1 MKKGF
6 YLILF
11 VCFQHVLLGQ
21 YPPYF
26 QSNVESGAPSNEI
39 YWVSQDNK
47 GFIWI
52 GCDAG
57 LYRFNGIR
65 YEHFSSDEL
74 SARSATGVIQSKTTG
89 RIYAYNFNRQ
99 LFYVEKNKL
108 KVISNWK
115 GLVNGL
121 ADDGKGSIWISSNEG
136 TFKLNERNNEL
147 SFVPSSKYL
156 KGPTQLNYSTHC
168 ISDSAGRIYYQNGS
182 NIFIW
187 QNGKSKKVH
196 FASKN
201 KTISLVLSRHSQHPW
216 IISFNGEKI
225 YRFIHGKYQD
235 YKNPKLLNVLSG
247 KKINFIYESKDRKLW
262 IGTYTGL
269 VCHNP
274 KNNTT
279 ELLYDHFSFS
289 FGIEDNEG
297 NYWFSTLHNGL
308 IRIPNIKVRSWRTFS
323 QTGDVEQFTHIWSA
337 NKKVFLGG
345 ANGFITVFN
354 TQTGT
359 LQKHLHEPLSDMG
372 TIYFDSK
379 DDCLYF
385 NKLNCIYKF
394 KNDNFEL
401 VNKNS
406 RPIKC
411 ILRNSQGYFILSSQ
425 GLFFASSINDSLT
438 INNMI
443 DQDWYRDICPSPFS
457 SSFFAATNSGL
468 VRIEKRGKSF
478 KITKKYL
485 KGKQVISICSD
496 SQRKKIYFCSFDGSI
511 YSLDI
516 NNKIKKIK
524 QLGENVRVN
533 QIRYYANRIFL
544 VSNKGI
550 LTLNPKTQKMRLFN
564 TSSGL
569 ASNNIRSIDFSGN
582 LCWVAGEQLQRIPLS
597 VFKDKKIRARILP
610 RKILVNGKSI
620 ASNKLIEIDYNDKLT
635 LIVDGLSYRSN
646 GNFQFAYRIKGLNE
660 NWIKVPGEAEKIDF
674 ASLPTGNITIEIK
687 LIDFAG
693 QDSLNFIRYKLHVS
707 PPFWQRWWFYVLIT
721 LSALVLASGIFR
733 IRLKALRRKQ
743 KKELKHLRLENE
755 LSLTQQSAL
764 KAQMNPHFLF
774 NVLNSIKGYIYDND
788 KKNAAKYLNDF
799 SILVRKVLEMSAY
812 SHVSLKEELE
822 VLELYI
828 RLEAM
833 LMNDDFE
840 YNIIIDDNVDTDNI
854 QIPAL
859 VIQPYIENAFKH
871 GLRHKVGSKKLSL
884 ELSFLSKE
892 EILSIRIYDNGIGRE
907 ESRKINEKNSNKY
920 SSFAT
925 NALKQRLNLLN
936 QKKPDLVGVEI
947 RDVTSEETNLSVGT
961 EIIIRIHIYE
971 KDESNID

>member
-1 MKKGF
+1 
-6 YLILF
+6 
-11 VCFQHVLLGQ
+11 
-21 YPPYF
+21 
-26 QSNVESGAPSNEI
+26 
-39 YWVSQDNK
+39 
-47 GFIWI
+47 
-52 GCDAG
+52 
-57 LYRFNGIR
+57 
-65 YEHFSSDEL
+65 
-74 SARSATGVIQSKTTG
+74 
-89 RIYAYNFNRQ
+89 
-99 LFYVEKNKL
+99 
-108 KVISNWK
+108 
-115 GLVNGL
+115 
-121 ADDGKGSIWISSNEG
+121 
-136 TFKLNERNNEL
+136 
-147 SFVPSSKYL
+147 
-156 KGPTQLNYSTHC
+156 
-168 ISDSAGRIYYQNGS
+168 
-182 NIFIW
+182 
-187 QNGKSKKVH
+187 
-196 FASKN
+196 
-201 KTISLVLSRHSQHPW
+201 
-216 IISFNGEKI
+216 
-225 YRFIHGKYQD
+225 
-235 YKNPKLLNVLSG
+235 
-247 KKINFIYESKDRKLW
+247 
-262 IGTYTGL
+262 
-269 VCHNP
+269 
-274 KNNTT
+274 
-279 ELLYDHFSFS
+279 
-289 FGIEDNEG
+289 
-297 NYWFSTLHNGL
+297 
-308 IRIPNIKVRSWRTFS
+308 
-323 QTGDVEQFTHIWSA
+323 
-337 NKKVFLGG
+337 
-345 ANGFITVFN
+345 
-354 TQTGT
+354 
-359 LQKHLHEPLSDMG
+359 
-372 TIYFDSK
+372 
-379 DDCLYF
+379 
-385 NKLNCIYKF
+385 
-394 KNDNFEL
+394 
-401 VNKNS
+401 
-406 RPIKC
+406 
-411 ILRNSQGYFILSSQ
+411 
-425 GLFFASSINDSLT
+425 
-438 INNMI
+438 
-443 DQDWYRDICPSPFS
+443 
-457 SSFFAATNSGL
+457 
-468 VRIEKRGKSF
+468 
-478 KITKKYL
+478 
-485 KGKQVISICSD
+485 
-496 SQRKKIYFCSFDGSI
+496 
-511 YSLDI
+511 LDI

-620 ASNKLIEIDYNDKLT
+620 ASKKLIEIDYNDKLT

-674 ASLPTGNITIEIK
+674 ASLPTGNISIEIK
-687 LIDFAG
+687 LIDYAG